1 MIVFRGTQKLLKE
14 LRIKKADL
22 VDPGDG
28 VLGSWFAN
36 LFRIERRKC
45 VLFTND
51 RTLYSVLLFGL
62 RKPDFDSLGMRY
74 RDGLI
79 ANLQAA
85 GLPAEQVASI
95 GMACRPVA
103 WGATNSR
110 SVLGSMNDMISIT
123 KYMVATKRHETE
135 EEWVFRLNSATHFGS
150 NRPPISA
157 EFGHLFRANSATPEI
172 VI

>member
-14 LRIKKADL
+14 LRIQKTDL
-22 VDPGDG
+22 VDLGDG

-36 LFRIERRKC
+36 LFRVERRKC

-62 RKPDFDSLGMRY
+62 RKPDFDSLGLRF

-85 GLPAEQVASI
+85 GLPAEQVASLGI
-95 GMACRPVA
+95 ACRTVT

-123 KYMVATKRHETE
+123 KYMVAIKRHETE
-135 EEWVFRLNSATHFGS
+135 EEIALQNHQLNRMPMSS
-150 NRPPISA
+150 LKLVRPVD
-157 EFGHLFRANSATPEI
+157 EMRAALEEWAP
-172 VI
+172 